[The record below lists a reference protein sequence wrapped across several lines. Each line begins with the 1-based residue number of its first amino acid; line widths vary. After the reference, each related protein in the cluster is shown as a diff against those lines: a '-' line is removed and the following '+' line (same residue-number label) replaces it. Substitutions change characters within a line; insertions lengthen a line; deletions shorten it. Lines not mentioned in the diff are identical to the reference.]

1 MRQTQRPQSKAFV
14 HMPSAPQRGSL
25 AGVPEKKYIPTAT
38 PGLVRDT
45 RTGAVIN
52 NNDAELNQ
60 YMNER
65 ARFLKQADINKKVD
79 ELSDSIDEIKEIL
92 KILVKKNGN

>member
-1 MRQTQRPQSKAFV
+1 
-14 HMPSAPQRGSL
+14 MPSAPQKGSL

>member
-1 MRQTQRPQSKAFV
+1 
-14 HMPSAPQRGSL
+14 MPSAPQRGSL